1 MKHFV
6 FFKAKNDAEAS
17 WGLAL
22 EDATLPEVRAH
33 TNNRTI
39 YKDPTEWTFKII
51 RGRELPAE
59 FEVVVRI

>member
-6 FFKAKNDAEAS
+6 FFKSKGDAEAS

-22 EDATLPEVRAH
+22 EEATLREVRNH
-33 TNNRTI
+33 MNNRTI

-51 RGRELPAE
+51 KGRELAVN
-59 FEVVVRI
+59 FQAVVKF

>member
-6 FFKAKNDAEAS
+6 FFKPKNDAEAS

-22 EDATLPEVRAH
+22 EEATPREVRAH
-33 TNNRTI
+33 MNNRTI

-51 RGRELPAE
+51 RGRELPTE
-59 FEVVVRI
+59 FEVVVKI